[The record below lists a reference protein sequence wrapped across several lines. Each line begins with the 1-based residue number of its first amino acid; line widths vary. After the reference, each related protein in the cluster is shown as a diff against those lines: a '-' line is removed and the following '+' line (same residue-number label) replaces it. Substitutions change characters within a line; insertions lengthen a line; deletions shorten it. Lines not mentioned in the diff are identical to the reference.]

1 MKRIASFLSVFVCV
15 TLINNLVAQP
25 EVNGG
30 PINVPSNGVIDGVFI
45 QEHIPTK
52 KMVPL
57 ETVREADVIWS
68 RQIFQSIDLR
78 EKINHPLYYP
88 FDEINNDEWVRNSSR
103 WSLWTIIRNSIV
115 EGDNLTVY
123 DNENPNALGKF
134 DGDQFKYPIISS
146 VIGGNYK
153 NDSILK
159 KNINRVLGFESEPKT
174 DENGNFIALT
184 SIVDPESDSLDI
196 NGNPVYPP
204 RDMVW
209 ITSRDVVAYQ
219 LKENWFFDKERS
231 VMDVRIIGIAPVVYF
246 NEKGKPIVTDPATGS
261 LSDKI
266 YTQRPLFWLY
276 YPQLRYIINN
286 YFVYND
292 ENDAQWMSFDDLF
305 LKRRFNSTI
314 IKESNNYD
322 RNIESYRNGI
332 DALMESEKIK
342 EEIRNIE
349 HDVWSF

>member
-1 MKRIASFLSVFVCV
+1 
-15 TLINNLVAQP
+15 
-25 EVNGG
+25 
-30 PINVPSNGVIDGVFI
+30 
-45 QEHIPTK
+45 
-52 KMVPL
+52 
-57 ETVREADVIWS
+57 
-68 RQIFQSIDLR
+68 
-78 EKINHPLYYP
+78 
-88 FDEINNDEWVRNSSR
+88 
-103 WSLWTIIRNSIV
+103 
-115 EGDNLTVY
+115 
-123 DNENPNALGKF
+123 
-134 DGDQFKYPIISS
+134 
-146 VIGGNYK
+146 
-153 NDSILK
+153 
-159 KNINRVLGFESEPKT
+159 VLGFESEPKT

-209 ITSRDVVAYQ
+209 ITSRDIVAYQ

-231 VMDVRIIGIAPVVYF
+231 VLDVRIIGIAPVVYF
-246 NEKGKPIVTDPATGS
+246 SEKGKPVVTDQATGS

-266 YTQRPLFWLY
+266 ATQRPLFWLY

-322 RNIESYRNGI
+322 RNIESYRTGI

-342 EEIRNIE
+342 DEIRNIE